1 MEQNIA
7 WNYPKGSINL
17 ITTFIL
23 TQTIVVGVLIFLYAD
38 SFFDINEG
46 DGIIIPDEI
55 FVEYFNII
63 CTISF
68 LIIELVFLQL
78 ILKNI
83 NIPMKFVYDLN
94 NSYLELHTINNHLFG
109 FGNSDKKIKCDRYNK
124 AQILKIKYL
133 GGEDP
138 VTYYSLEIK
147 DREGNTT
154 GRLNYI
160 SSENVVKDIVKIV
173 GFTLPDTSLYIEKEE
188 DMVDRSDWGFSKY

>member
-1 MEQNIA
+1 MNQNIA
-7 WNYPKGSINL
+7 WNYPKWLINFFPP
-17 ITTFIL
+17 FIL
-23 TQTIVVGVLIFLYAD
+23 TQAIVTGVLIFLYAD
-38 SFFDINEG
+38 SFFNINEE
-46 DGIIIPDEI
+46 DGIIIPDGI

-68 LIIELVFLQL
+68 VIIELISFQFLL
-78 ILKNI
+78 NKI
-83 NIPMKFVYDLN
+83 NMPVKFVYDLN
-94 NSYLELHTINNHLFG
+94 GSYLELHTINNHLFG
-109 FGNSDKKIKCDRYNK
+109 FGNSNKKIKCDRYNK

-138 VTYYSLEIK
+138 TTYYSLEII

-173 GFTLPDTSLYIEKEE
+173 GFTLPDTSSYIDLDGGDIE
-188 DMVDRSDWGFSKY
+188 RSDWGFSKY

>member
-7 WNYPKGSINL
+7 WNYPKGSINF

-83 NIPMKFVYDLN
+83 NMPMKFVYDLN
-94 NSYLELHTINNHLFG
+94 SSYLELHTINNHLFG
-109 FGNSDKKIKCDRYNK
+109 FGNSNKKIKCDRYNK

-133 GGEDP
+133 DGEDP
-138 VTYYSLEIK
+138 VTYYCLEIK

-160 SSENVVKDIVKIV
+160 SSENVVKDIAKIV

-188 DMVDRSDWGFSKY
+188 DMIDRSDWGFSEY

>member
-7 WNYPKGSINL
+7 WNYPKGLINF
-17 ITTFIL
+17 ITAFIL
-23 TQTIVVGVLIFLYAD
+23 IQAIVMGVLIFLYAD

-63 CTISF
+63 CAIAFVIFELISF
-68 LIIELVFLQL
+68 QL

-83 NIPMKFVYDLN
+83 DMPVKFVYDLN
-94 NSYLELHTINNHLFG
+94 SSYLELHTINNHLFG
-109 FGNSDKKIKCDRYNK
+109 FGNSNKKIKCDRYNK

-138 VTYYSLEIK
+138 TTYYSLEII

-160 SSENVVKDIVKIV
+160 SSESVVKDIEKIV
-173 GFTLPDTSLYIEKEE
+173 GFTLADTSSYIAKHG
-188 DMVDRSDWGFSKY
+188 DVVDTSDWGYSKY

>member
-7 WNYPKGSINL
+7 WNYPKGSINF

-83 NIPMKFVYDLN
+83 DMPVKFVYDLN
-94 NSYLELHTINNHLFG
+94 SGYLELHTINNHLFG
-109 FGNSDKKIKCDRYNK
+109 FGNSNKKIKCDRYNK

-133 GGEDP
+133 DSEDP

-160 SSENVVKDIVKIV
+160 SSENVVKDIAKIV
-173 GFTLPDTSLYIEKEE
+173 GFTLPDTSSYIDLERGDIE
-188 DMVDRSDWGFSKY
+188 RSDWGFSKY

>member
-7 WNYPKGSINL
+7 WNYPKGSINF

-63 CTISF
+63 CTVSF

-83 NIPMKFVYDLN
+83 NMPMKFVYDLN
-94 NSYLELHTINNHLFG
+94 SSYLELHTINNHLFG
-109 FGNSDKKIKCDRYNK
+109 FGNSNKKIKCDRYNK

-133 GGEDP
+133 DGEDP

-160 SSENVVKDIVKIV
+160 SSENVVKDIAKIV
-173 GFTLPDTSLYIEKEE
+173 GFTLPDTSSYIDLERGDIE
-188 DMVDRSDWGFSKY
+188 RSDWGFSKY

>member
-7 WNYPKGSINL
+7 WNYPKGSINF

-83 NIPMKFVYDLN
+83 NMPMKFVYDLN
-94 NSYLELHTINNHLFG
+94 SSYLELHTINNHLFG
-109 FGNSDKKIKCDRYNK
+109 FGNSNKKIKCDRYNK

-133 GGEDP
+133 DGEDP

-160 SSENVVKDIVKIV
+160 SSENVVKDIAKIV
-173 GFTLPDTSLYIEKEE
+173 GFTLPDTSSYIDLERGDVE
-188 DMVDRSDWGFSKY
+188 RSDWGFSKY

>member
-94 NSYLELHTINNHLFG
+94 SSYLELHTINNHLFG

-138 VTYYSLEIK
+138 VTYYCLEIK

>member
-1 MEQNIA
+1 MGI
-7 WNYPKGSINL
+7 
-17 ITTFIL
+17 
-23 TQTIVVGVLIFLYAD
+23 LIFLYAD

-63 CTISF
+63 CAIAFVIFELISF
-68 LIIELVFLQL
+68 QL

-83 NIPMKFVYDLN
+83 DMPVKFVYDLN
-94 NSYLELHTINNHLFG
+94 SSYLELHTINNHLFG
-109 FGNSDKKIKCDRYNK
+109 FGNSNKKIKCDRYNK
-124 AQILKIKYL
+124 AQISKIKYL

-138 VTYYSLEIK
+138 VTYYCLEIK

-160 SSENVVKDIVKIV
+160 SSENVVKDIAKIV
-173 GFTLPDTSLYIEKEE
+173 GFTLPDTSSYIDLERGDIE
-188 DMVDRSDWGFSKY
+188 RSDWGFSKY

>member
-7 WNYPKGSINL
+7 WNYPKGSINF

-83 NIPMKFVYDLN
+83 NMPIKFVYDLN
-94 NSYLELHTINNHLFG
+94 SSYLELHTINNHLFG
-109 FGNSDKKIKCDRYNK
+109 FGNSNKKIKCDRYNK

-133 GGEDP
+133 DGEDP

-160 SSENVVKDIVKIV
+160 SSENVVKDIAKTV
-173 GFTLPDTSLYIEKEE
+173 GFTLPDTSSYIDLERGDIE
-188 DMVDRSDWGFSKY
+188 RSDWGFSKY

>member
-1 MEQNIA
+1 MNQNIA
-7 WNYPKGSINL
+7 WNYPKWLINFFPP
-17 ITTFIL
+17 FIL
-23 TQTIVVGVLIFLYAD
+23 TQAIVTGVLIFLYAD
-38 SFFDINEG
+38 SFFNINEE
-46 DGIIIPDEI
+46 DGIIIPDGI

-68 LIIELVFLQL
+68 VIIELISFQFL
-78 ILKNI
+78 LKKI
-83 NIPMKFVYDLN
+83 NMPVKFVYDLN
-94 NSYLELHTINNHLFG
+94 GSYLELHTINNHLFG
-109 FGNSDKKIKCDRYNK
+109 FGNSNKKIKCDRYNK

-138 VTYYSLEIK
+138 VTYYCLEIK

-173 GFTLPDTSLYIEKEE
+173 GFTLPDTSSYIDLDGGDVE
-188 DMVDRSDWGFSKY
+188 RSDWGFSKY

>member
-7 WNYPKGSINL
+7 WNYPKGSINF

-83 NIPMKFVYDLN
+83 NVPMKFVYDLN
-94 NSYLELHTINNHLFG
+94 SSYLELHTINNHLFG
-109 FGNSDKKIKCDRYNK
+109 FGNSNKKIKCDRYNK

-133 GGEDP
+133 DGEDP

-160 SSENVVKDIVKIV
+160 SSENVVKDIAKIV
-173 GFTLPDTSLYIEKEE
+173 GFTLPDTSSYIDLERGDIE
-188 DMVDRSDWGFSKY
+188 RSDWGFSKY

>member
-94 NSYLELHTINNHLFG
+94 SSYLELHTINNHLFG

-173 GFTLPDTSLYIEKEE
+173 GFTLADTSLYIKQNE
-188 DMVDRSDWGFSKY
+188 DMIDRSDWGFSKY

>member
-7 WNYPKGSINL
+7 WNYPKGSINF

-83 NIPMKFVYDLN
+83 NMPMKFVYDLN
-94 NSYLELHTINNHLFG
+94 SSYLELHTINNHLFG
-109 FGNSDKKIKCDRYNK
+109 FRNSNKKIKCDRYNK

-133 GGEDP
+133 DGEDP

-160 SSENVVKDIVKIV
+160 SSENVVKDIAKIV
-173 GFTLPDTSLYIEKEE
+173 GFTLPDTSSYIDLERGDIE
-188 DMVDRSDWGFSKY
+188 RNDWGFSKY

>member
-7 WNYPKGSINL
+7 WNYPKGSINF
-17 ITTFIL
+17 ITAFIL
-23 TQTIVVGVLIFLYAD
+23 TQAIVMGVLVFLYAD

-63 CTISF
+63 CAIAFVIFELISF
-68 LIIELVFLQL
+68 QL

-83 NIPMKFVYDLN
+83 DMPVKFVYDLN
-94 NSYLELHTINNHLFG
+94 SNYLELHTINNHLFG
-109 FGNSDKKIKCDRYNK
+109 FGNSNKKIKCDRYNK

-173 GFTLPDTSLYIEKEE
+173 GFTLPDTSSYIDLDGGDIE
-188 DMVDRSDWGFSKY
+188 RSDWGFSKY